1 MVFIRE
7 ELDCG
12 ENSRNNLLSL
22 MEGYVYYIF
31 VKVRY
36 FCIIF
41 IVKKLIDNFIFL
53 NIFFNNILIKE
64 KRERKKYFNN

>member
-1 MVFIRE
+1 MAFIRE

-31 VKVRY
+31 VKVGY
-36 FCIIF
+36 ICIIF

-64 KRERKKYFNN
+64 KRERKKNFNN